1 MANQSLKEQIEAAKS
16 ALARGAV
23 SAMPAVEPTAPH
35 LPIALPQAPD
45 SPPVAPPTVS
55 TAPAV
60 PAAPAASP
68 TTATENGSANSGDI
82 TALAARITALE
93 DQLASNQRDL
103 QTLIR
108 KIREITRVQ
117 QDGPSVTG
125 TGTVRAGRPKWR
137 KIISAVIALAVGSAI
152 AGAYVLIPDQMAVV
166 SADIYALFSGVVQQ
180 LGQLTGLK

>member
-45 SPPVAPPTVS
+45 SPPVAPPTIS
-55 TAPAV
+55 TAPA
-60 PAAPAASP
+60 APA
-68 TTATENGSANSGDI
+68 TTATENGSANSDEM

-93 DQLASNQRDL
+93 DQLTSNQRNL

-117 QDGPSVTG
+117 QDGPSVIGTG
-125 TGTVRAGRPKWR
+125 TGRAARPKWR

-152 AGAYVLIPDQMAVV
+152 AGAYVLMPDQMAFV

>member
-23 SAMPAVEPTAPH
+23 TAMPAAEPPAP
-35 LPIALPQAPD
+35 PPPMALPQAPGTT
-45 SPPVAPPTVS
+45 PVAPPT
-55 TAPAV
+55 A
-60 PAAPAASP
+60 PAAPTP
-68 TTATENGSANSGDI
+68 TVTENGSANSDDM
-82 TALAARITALE
+82 TTLAARVTALE

-117 QDGPSVTG
+117 QDGPSVREIETG
-125 TGTVRAGRPKWR
+125 RAVRPKWG
-137 KIISAVIALAVGSAI
+137 KIISAVVAIAAGSAI
-152 AGAYVLIPDQMAVV
+152 AGAYVLMPDQMAVV
-166 SADIYALFSGVVQQ
+166 SADIYALFSGAVQQ

>member
-23 SAMPAVEPTAPH
+23 TAMPAVEPPAPP
-35 LPIALPQAPD
+35 LPMALPQAPD
-45 SPPVAPPTVS
+45 STPVAPPT
-55 TAPAV
+55 A
-60 PAAPAASP
+60 PAAPTP
-68 TTATENGSANSGDI
+68 TPTVTENGSANSDDM
-82 TALAARITALE
+82 TTLAARVTALE

-117 QDGPSVTG
+117 QDGPSARETETG
-125 TGTVRAGRPKWR
+125 RAARPKWR
-137 KIISAVIALAVGSAI
+137 KIISAILAIAAGSAI
-152 AGAYVLIPDQMAVV
+152 AGAYVLMPDQMAVV
-166 SADIYALFSGVVQQ
+166 SADIYALFSGAVQQ

>member
-23 SAMPAVEPTAPH
+23 TAMPAVEPPAPP
-35 LPIALPQAPD
+35 LPMALPQAPD
-45 SPPVAPPTVS
+45 STPVAPPT
-55 TAPAV
+55 T
-60 PAAPAASP
+60 PAAAAAAP
-68 TTATENGSANSGDI
+68 PITVPENGATNSDDM
-82 TALAARITALE
+82 TALAARVTVLE

-117 QDGPSVTG
+117 QDGPSASG
-125 TGTVRAGRPKWR
+125 TETDRAARPKWR
-137 KIISAVIALAVGSAI
+137 KIISAILAIAAGSAI
-152 AGAYVLIPDQMAVV
+152 AGAYVLMPDQMAVV
-166 SADIYALFSGVVQQ
+166 SADIYALFSGAVQQ

>member
-23 SAMPAVEPTAPH
+23 TAMPAIEPTAPH

-45 SPPVAPPTVS
+45 RTPVAPPTVS
-55 TAPAV
+55 TATAV
-60 PAAPAASP
+60 PAAAAP
-68 TTATENGSANSGDI
+68 TVTENGSANRDDM

-117 QDGPSVTG
+117 QNGTSSTG
-125 TGTVRAGRPKWR
+125 TETGRAARPKWR
-137 KIISAVIALAVGSAI
+137 KIISAVIALAAGSAI
-152 AGAYVLIPDQMAVV
+152 AGAYVMMPDQMAVV

>member
-23 SAMPAVEPTAPH
+23 TAMPAVEPPAPS
-35 LPIALPQAPD
+35 LPMVRPQAPGTTPIE
-45 SPPVAPPTVS
+45 PP
-55 TAPAV
+55 TAPA
-60 PAAPAASP
+60 AAA
-68 TTATENGSANSGDI
+68 TAPPITVTGNGSANSDDM
-82 TALAARITALE
+82 TTLAARVTALE

-117 QDGPSVTG
+117 QDGPSASETETG
-125 TGTVRAGRPKWR
+125 RAARPKWR
-137 KIISAVIALAVGSAI
+137 KIISAILAIAAGSAI
-152 AGAYVLIPDQMAVV
+152 AGAYVLMPDQMAVV
-166 SADIYALFSGVVQQ
+166 SADIYALFSGAVQQ

>member
-23 SAMPAVEPTAPH
+23 TAMPAVEPPAPP
-35 LPIALPQAPD
+35 LPMARPQAPN
-45 SPPVAPPTVS
+45 STPVAPPT
-55 TAPAV
+55 A
-60 PAAPAASP
+60 PAAPTP
-68 TTATENGSANSGDI
+68 TPTPTVTENGSANSDDM
-82 TALAARITALE
+82 TTLAARVTALE

-108 KIREITRVQ
+108 KIREITRIQ
-117 QDGPSVTG
+117 QDGPSASGTKTG
-125 TGTVRAGRPKWR
+125 RAARPKWR
-137 KIISAVIALAVGSAI
+137 KIISAVLAVAAGSAI
-152 AGAYVLIPDQMAVV
+152 AGAYVLMPDQMAIV

>member
-23 SAMPAVEPTAPH
+23 TAMPAVEP
-35 LPIALPQAPD
+35 
-45 SPPVAPPTVS
+45 
-55 TAPAV
+55 
-60 PAAPAASP
+60 PAAPAAP
-68 TTATENGSANSGDI
+68 PITVTENGSANSDDM
-82 TALAARITALE
+82 TTLAARVTALE

-117 QDGPSVTG
+117 QDGPSARETETG
-125 TGTVRAGRPKWR
+125 RAARPKWR
-137 KIISAVIALAVGSAI
+137 KIISAILAIAAGSAI
-152 AGAYVLIPDQMAVV
+152 AGAYVLMPDQMAVV
-166 SADIYALFSGVVQQ
+166 SADIYALFSGAVQQ

>member
-23 SAMPAVEPTAPH
+23 TAMPAVEPPAPP
-35 LPIALPQAPD
+35 LPMVRPQAPD
-45 SPPVAPPTVS
+45 STPVVP
-55 TAPAV
+55 
-60 PAAPAASP
+60 PAAPAAAP
-68 TTATENGSANSGDI
+68 AAPPITVTENGSANSDDM
-82 TALAARITALE
+82 TTLAARVTALE

-117 QDGPSVTG
+117 QDGPSARETETG
-125 TGTVRAGRPKWR
+125 RAARPKWG
-137 KIISAVIALAVGSAI
+137 KIISAVVAIAAGSAI
-152 AGAYVLIPDQMAVV
+152 AGAYVLMPDQMAIV
-166 SADIYALFSGVVQQ
+166 SADIYALFSGAVQQ

>member
-23 SAMPAVEPTAPH
+23 TAMPAVEPPAPP
-35 LPIALPQAPD
+35 LPMALPQAPD
-45 SPPVAPPTVS
+45 STPVAPPK
-55 TAPAV
+55 
-60 PAAPAASP
+60 APAAA
-68 TTATENGSANSGDI
+68 TAAPPITVTENGSANSDDM
-82 TALAARITALE
+82 TTLAARVTALE

-117 QDGPSVTG
+117 QDGPSASGTETG
-125 TGTVRAGRPKWR
+125 RAARPKWR
-137 KIISAVIALAVGSAI
+137 KIISAILAIAAGSAI
-152 AGAYVLIPDQMAVV
+152 AGAYVLMPDQMAVV
-166 SADIYALFSGVVQQ
+166 SADIYALFSGAVQQ

>member
-23 SAMPAVEPTAPH
+23 TAMPAVEP
-35 LPIALPQAPD
+35 
-45 SPPVAPPTVS
+45 
-55 TAPAV
+55 
-60 PAAPAASP
+60 AAPAAAP
-68 TTATENGSANSGDI
+68 AAPPITVTENGSANSDDM
-82 TALAARITALE
+82 TTLAARVTALE

-117 QDGPSVTG
+117 QDGPSARETETG
-125 TGTVRAGRPKWR
+125 RTARPKWR
-137 KIISAVIALAVGSAI
+137 KIVSAILAIAAGSAI
-152 AGAYVLIPDQMAVV
+152 AGAYVMMPDQMAVV

>member
-23 SAMPAVEPTAPH
+23 TAMPAVEPPAPP
-35 LPIALPQAPD
+35 LPMALPQAPD
-45 SPPVAPPTVS
+45 STPVAPPTA
-55 TAPAV
+55 T
-60 PAAPAASP
+60 AAPP
-68 TTATENGSANSGDI
+68 ITVTENGSTNSDDM
-82 TALAARITALE
+82 TVLAARVTALE

-117 QDGPSVTG
+117 QDGPSARETETG
-125 TGTVRAGRPKWR
+125 RVARPKWG
-137 KIISAVIALAVGSAI
+137 KIISAVVAIAAVSAI
-152 AGAYVLIPDQMAVV
+152 AGAYVLMPDQMAIV
-166 SADIYALFSGVVQQ
+166 SADIYALFSGAVQQ

>member
-23 SAMPAVEPTAPH
+23 SAMPAVEPPAPR

-45 SPPVAPPTVS
+45 STPVAPPT
-55 TAPAV
+55 A
-60 PAAPAASP
+60 PAAPAAPAP
-68 TTATENGSANSGDI
+68 TVTDNGPTSSDDM
-82 TALAARITALE
+82 TALAARITVLE
-93 DQLASNQRDL
+93 EQLASNQRDL

-117 QDGPSVTG
+117 QDGPSATG
-125 TGTVRAGRPKWR
+125 TETGRTARPKWR
-137 KIISAVIALAVGSAI
+137 KIVSAVLALAAGSAI
-152 AGAYVLIPDQMAVV
+152 AGAYVLMPDQMAVV

>member
-23 SAMPAVEPTAPH
+23 TAMPAVEPPAPP
-35 LPIALPQAPD
+35 LPMALPQAPD
-45 SPPVAPPTVS
+45 STPVAPPT
-55 TAPAV
+55 T
-60 PAAPAASP
+60 PAAAAAAP
-68 TTATENGSANSGDI
+68 PITVTENGAANSDDM
-82 TALAARITALE
+82 TALAARVTALE

-117 QDGPSVTG
+117 QDGPSARETETG
-125 TGTVRAGRPKWR
+125 RTARPKWR
-137 KIISAVIALAVGSAI
+137 KIVSAILAIAAGSAI
-152 AGAYVLIPDQMAVV
+152 AGAYVMMPDQMAVV

>member
-23 SAMPAVEPTAPH
+23 TAMPAVEPPAPP
-35 LPIALPQAPD
+35 LPMALPQAPGTT
-45 SPPVAPPTVS
+45 PVAPPT
-55 TAPAV
+55 A
-60 PAAPAASP
+60 PAAPTP
-68 TTATENGSANSGDI
+68 TVTETGAANSDDM
-82 TALAARITALE
+82 TALAARVTALE

-117 QDGPSVTG
+117 QDGPSASGTETG
-125 TGTVRAGRPKWR
+125 RAARPKWG
-137 KIISAVIALAVGSAI
+137 KIISAILAIAAGSTI
-152 AGAYVLIPDQMAVV
+152 AGAYVLMPDQMAVV
-166 SADIYALFSGVVQQ
+166 SADIYALFSGAVQQ

>member
-23 SAMPAVEPTAPH
+23 TAMPAVEPPAPP
-35 LPIALPQAPD
+35 LPMALPQAPD
-45 SPPVAPPTVS
+45 SKPVAPPT
-55 TAPAV
+55 T
-60 PAAPAASP
+60 PAAAAAAP
-68 TTATENGSANSGDI
+68 PITVTENGAANSDDM
-82 TALAARITALE
+82 TALAARVTALE

-117 QDGPSVTG
+117 QDGPSASGTETG
-125 TGTVRAGRPKWR
+125 RAARPKWR
-137 KIISAVIALAVGSAI
+137 KIISAILAIAAGSAI
-152 AGAYVLIPDQMAVV
+152 AGAYVLMPDQMAIV
-166 SADIYALFSGVVQQ
+166 SADIYALFSGAVQQ

>member
-23 SAMPAVEPTAPH
+23 TAMPAVEPPAPP
-35 LPIALPQAPD
+35 LPMALPQAPD
-45 SPPVAPPTVS
+45 STPVAPPT
-55 TAPAV
+55 T
-60 PAAPAASP
+60 PAAAAAAP
-68 TTATENGSANSGDI
+68 PITVTENGAANSDDM
-82 TALAARITALE
+82 TALAARVTALE

-117 QDGPSVTG
+117 QDGPSASETETG
-125 TGTVRAGRPKWR
+125 RAARPKWR
-137 KIISAVIALAVGSAI
+137 KIISAILAIAAGSAI
-152 AGAYVLIPDQMAVV
+152 AGAYVLMPDQMAIV
-166 SADIYALFSGVVQQ
+166 SADIYALFSGAVQQ

>member
-23 SAMPAVEPTAPH
+23 SAMPAVEPPAPR

-45 SPPVAPPTVS
+45 STPVAPPT
-55 TAPAV
+55 A
-60 PAAPAASP
+60 PAAPAP
-68 TTATENGSANSGDI
+68 PATENGPTNSDDM
-82 TALAARITALE
+82 TALAARITVLE
-93 DQLASNQRDL
+93 EQLASNQRDL

-117 QDGPSVTG
+117 QDGPSATG
-125 TGTVRAGRPKWR
+125 TEKVRTARPKWR
-137 KIISAVIALAVGSAI
+137 KIVSAVLALAAGSAI
-152 AGAYVLIPDQMAVV
+152 AGAYVLMPEQMAVV

>member
-23 SAMPAVEPTAPH
+23 SAMPAVEPPAPR

-45 SPPVAPPTVS
+45 STPVAPPT
-55 TAPAV
+55 A
-60 PAAPAASP
+60 PAAPAAPAP
-68 TTATENGSANSGDI
+68 TVTENGPTSSDDM
-82 TALAARITALE
+82 TALAARITVLE
-93 DQLASNQRDL
+93 EQLASNQRDL

-117 QDGPSVTG
+117 QDGPSATG
-125 TGTVRAGRPKWR
+125 TETGRTARPKWR
-137 KIISAVIALAVGSAI
+137 KIVSAVLALAAGSAI
-152 AGAYVLIPDQMAVV
+152 AGAYVLMPDQMAVV

>member
-23 SAMPAVEPTAPH
+23 TAMPAIEPTAPH

-45 SPPVAPPTVS
+45 RTPVAPPTVS
-55 TAPAV
+55 TATAV
-60 PAAPAASP
+60 PAAAAP
-68 TTATENGSANSGDI
+68 TVTETGAANSDDM
-82 TALAARITALE
+82 TALAAQVTALE

-117 QDGPSVTG
+117 QDGPRALETETG
-125 TGTVRAGRPKWR
+125 RTARPKWR
-137 KIISAVIALAVGSAI
+137 KIVSAILAIAAGSAI
-152 AGAYVLIPDQMAVV
+152 AGAYVMMPDQMAVV